1 MAVRTSMT
9 ALILSVRTL
18 INDPPGGSET
28 FTDQQIQDVMDEGR
42 ADYWNEP
49 LKAKPTFS
57 GSTISYLDYFHP
69 LGGWEDDFVLKQYLT
84 VLVTPSVSE
93 PIVGHWTFAASTLPP
108 IMITGKSHD
117 RYRAAADL
125 LERQSAQWMLSY
137 GVSADGQTLN
147 RQQVIDN
154 IQKVIKLYRSKQR
167 PHTITTVRSD
177 LVSASS
183 GDLTLAPTS
192 IDFFASGNGS

>member
-1 MAVRTSMT
+1 
-9 ALILSVRTL
+9 
-18 INDPPGGSET
+18 
-28 FTDQQIQDVMDEGR
+28 
-42 ADYWNEP
+42 
-49 LKAKPTFS
+49 
-57 GSTISYLDYFHP
+57 
-69 LGGWEDDFVLKQYLT
+69 
-84 VLVTPSVSE
+84 
-93 PIVGHWTFAASTLPP
+93 
-108 IMITGKSHD
+108 MITGKSHD